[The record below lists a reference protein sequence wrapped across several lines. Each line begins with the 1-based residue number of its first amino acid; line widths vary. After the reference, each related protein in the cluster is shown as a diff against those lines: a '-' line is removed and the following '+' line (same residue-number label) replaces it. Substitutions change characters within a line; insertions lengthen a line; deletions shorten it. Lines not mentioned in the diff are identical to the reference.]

1 MCTGVRSGIALGDK
15 NKKQKTKKPQKPP
28 NSLMEDMG
36 IQKIVSVRSQAGHLL
51 RSKAV
56 SGKKT
61 INENNEREN
70 PTNRLVH
77 AGSKASYV

>member
-1 MCTGVRSGIALGDK
+1 
-15 NKKQKTKKPQKPP
+15 
-28 NSLMEDMG
+28 MEDMG